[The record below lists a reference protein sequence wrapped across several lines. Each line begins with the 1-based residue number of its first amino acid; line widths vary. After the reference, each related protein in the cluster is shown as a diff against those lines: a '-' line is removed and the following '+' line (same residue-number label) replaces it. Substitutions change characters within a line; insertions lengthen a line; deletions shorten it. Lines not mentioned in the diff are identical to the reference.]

1 MRPTVKA
8 VATIKTFERDFALG
22 VVSLAVVLGA
32 SACVKESP
40 DQAFSGTATLTWTRV
55 STDTSGKALQGLSGY
70 RVHYGTSAKAM
81 YTVVTLKDPTQTT
94 YVVKDLYP
102 GIWYFAVNA
111 YTTSGT
117 EGALSN
123 VASKTIK

>member
-1 MRPTVKA
+1 
-8 VATIKTFERDFALG
+8 
-22 VVSLAVVLGA
+22 
-32 SACVKESP
+32 
-40 DQAFSGTATLTWTRV
+40 
-55 STDTSGKALQGLSGY
+55 
-70 RVHYGTSAKAM
+70 M

-102 GIWYFAVNA
+102 GPWYFAVNA